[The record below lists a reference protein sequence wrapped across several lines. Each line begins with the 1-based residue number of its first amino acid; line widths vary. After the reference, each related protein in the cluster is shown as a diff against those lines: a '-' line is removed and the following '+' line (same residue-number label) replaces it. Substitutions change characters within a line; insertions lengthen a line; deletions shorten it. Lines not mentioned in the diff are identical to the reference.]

1 MPRYC
6 PRCGEALHTH
16 STTKGEVRKTSR
28 RAYED
33 TPQERKKRAPSAY
46 NRRYSAA
53 FKKVAPRFKTKSGKW
68 KKDGFKRAAA
78 AARKLAKR

>member
-16 STTKGEVRKTSR
+16 STTKGESRKTAR
-28 RAYED
+28 KAYEPIHKA
-33 TPQERKKRAPSAY
+33 TRKPSAY
-46 NRRYSAA
+46 NKRYAAA
-53 FKKVAPRFKTKSGKW
+53 FKKVAHRYKTKGGKW

-78 AARKLAKR
+78 AARKLAK